1 MIRLR
6 TLNRSPVA
14 RKMRRYRRPLAA
26 ALAAVSVL
34 LIVGA
39 LRPPAPIVVAEA
51 TPTALGPGEVAVP
64 ITLANTAMSA
74 VIRSGDHV
82 EVIALTE
89 MGTAQLVSKARIIE
103 VMDGGLVL
111 LAAQPTEAV
120 DLAIASLR
128 HSLAVTIHPQPPSD
142 Q

>member
-1 MIRLR
+1 MLRLR

-14 RKMRRYRRPLAA
+14 RKIRRHRRPIAA
-26 ALAAVSVL
+26 ALAAVSVM

-51 TPTALGPGEVAVP
+51 SGSPLVPGEVGVP
-64 ITLANTAMSA
+64 ITLANAALTT

-82 EVIALTE
+82 DVIALTE
-89 MGTAQLVSKARIIE
+89 LGKTVLAQNVRIAD
-103 VMDGGLVL
+103 VMDGGLIV
-111 LAAQPTEAV
+111 LAAQPSHAAE
-120 DLAIASLR
+120 LAATSLQ
-128 HSLAVTIHPQPPSD
+128 HSLTITIHPRAQSS